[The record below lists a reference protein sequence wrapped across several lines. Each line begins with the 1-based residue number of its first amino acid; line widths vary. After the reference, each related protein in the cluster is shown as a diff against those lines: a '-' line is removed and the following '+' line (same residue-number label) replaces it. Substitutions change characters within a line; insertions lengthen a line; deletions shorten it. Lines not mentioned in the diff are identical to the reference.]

1 MLKRS
6 IGIGM
11 LCFAGHAY
19 SADII
24 VNTTEDT
31 KKDDKECS
39 LREAIEY
46 VNLGLPK
53 EGFYGCG
60 GENSTSTILL
70 DKLKVYTLTSKIN
83 ITSALNLK
91 TYYETNV
98 SDTAVAGLNNAI
110 IRMTGQDQVFN
121 INDNAKERII
131 VNIQEVSFEGCQK
144 SVCADR
150 GGILYNNENL
160 VLKYVKLTGGIAR
173 LGGAIYN
180 VGENTDADVYSSR
193 VSISNSLIENNE
205 AMSGGILYSQRPN
218 FTITNVVFKNNKTTS
233 GTANIFSEKNI
244 LDPSK
249 LTFPS
254 KINMITNS
262 TFVNNTGYVV
272 NIRDGIG
279 LNNLTIV
286 ANTAGVQFEAPNAQG
301 YMANSIVIGNPNGTN
316 NNCQFSSDDKSI
328 LQNNLVTSE
337 CRSDDANYP
346 NEFWTGNKL
355 FAGDSSEGSCKSL
368 IADQEA
374 LLCPYATAKDT
385 FLGYIRPRI
394 LLSAN
399 NMFDTLILNKGRVD
413 SDTEHVQVICEG
425 LDQRDKSRTTDNSW
439 CDRGA
444 IEIIVPTTIARI
456 GQDLKVGEI
465 AKINILQYLGDSD
478 LYPKE
483 KCEALLGKH
492 PNGEQWQDGCV
503 YVDQTLTESKGSL
516 TLDIDGNLVYTPN
529 GSWRGA
535 DIFELHVVTSSTR
548 FNENKKYLVL
558 SANMVQEQ
566 SNAMDSKS
574 VKTSGGAFG
583 LLNVLAL
590 LGLISL
596 RHYKK

>member
-121 INDNAKERII
+121 IDDNVKERVI

-205 AMSGGILYSQRPN
+205 AMSGGILYSQ
-218 FTITNVVFKNNKTTS
+218 
-233 GTANIFSEKNI
+233 
-244 LDPSK
+244 L
-249 LTFPS
+249 
-254 KINMITNS
+254 
-262 TFVNNTGYVV
+262 
-272 NIRDGIG
+272 
-279 LNNLTIV
+279 
-286 ANTAGVQFEAPNAQG
+286 
-301 YMANSIVIGNPNGTN
+301 
-316 NNCQFSSDDKSI
+316 
-328 LQNNLVTSE
+328 
-337 CRSDDANYP
+337 
-346 NEFWTGNKL
+346 
-355 FAGDSSEGSCKSL
+355 
-368 IADQEA
+368 
-374 LLCPYATAKDT
+374 
-385 FLGYIRPRI
+385 
-394 LLSAN
+394 
-399 NMFDTLILNKGRVD
+399 
-413 SDTEHVQVICEG
+413 
-425 LDQRDKSRTTDNSW
+425 
-439 CDRGA
+439 
-444 IEIIVPTTIARI
+444 
-456 GQDLKVGEI
+456 
-465 AKINILQYLGDSD
+465 
-478 LYPKE
+478 
-483 KCEALLGKH
+483 
-492 PNGEQWQDGCV
+492 
-503 YVDQTLTESKGSL
+503 
-516 TLDIDGNLVYTPN
+516 
-529 GSWRGA
+529 
-535 DIFELHVVTSSTR
+535 
-548 FNENKKYLVL
+548 
-558 SANMVQEQ
+558 
-566 SNAMDSKS
+566 
-574 VKTSGGAFG
+574 
-583 LLNVLAL
+583 
-590 LGLISL
+590 
-596 RHYKK
+596 